1 MSCWIRLGIEPTND
15 LDAIRLA
22 YRGRLP
28 AHHPETDPE
37 GFKALRA
44 AYDEALRLAREQETA
59 APDDREQP
67 AEEAAAHPALISF
80 HTLLEEPALRF
91 DPQAWQ
97 RYIAE
102 LDELPL
108 DELDELSWQLLRALY
123 DCGPLSHQCAGM
135 LARRLAWDQQLLRLE
150 DPQPVEAFLR
160 RLDEPD
166 PFDTGLMRDWPP
178 TAQMETLWYLRS
190 LEHCFTQR
198 PLFEY
203 EQFASVHT
211 CLAIPNDQALVERL
225 MVQFSQA
232 GIASSTFHGVLQE
245 RVQQA
250 PDDADLLYLL
260 ARQADALG
268 AEEQALE
275 CWLRLY
281 REHQHPQ
288 AERWLLDLCAQRQP
302 QRLPLLI
309 QAFDRQ
315 HTPAFWPADLADP
328 GQAWGSPGQAP
339 QTLAR
344 WAEASRQGLD
354 GIAATFV
361 DWRLD
366 GDDEL
371 PLLAWLLHE
380 QPDPELH
387 RLYWQAWALQR
398 GEAGLLRLIAEQP
411 TNAEPLD
418 ALILEGFQRQAR
430 QQLHWLEHSPVVR
443 ALVQFCASDDP
454 AVTLPEALSEAA
466 VHPVCREWLRRMRVY
481 SAQALDELDSHFELR
496 RMFTVPF
503 AVQLQANLAGDA
515 VLLPAQPQGEALWEW
530 HRQQL
535 FMLALVDQPARW
547 LALIDPALPGQLTY
561 PSEHPFANLH
571 ALLQASAEAGSG
583 LLGSLDTRDPL
594 QRAVASRLLSLK
606 QALDSAR
613 LPSAAQ
619 LAACL
624 DNDNG
629 DLLDNSTLGYVLFC
643 AVLYHDRSLDEE
655 QRTRLRNR
663 LEAVDLHGAWFEPM
677 RRALVDGKLKHT
689 AAEYVTAQGVDSRA
703 FNLTQDALDSLLNDC
718 TPPKVKVLRALQ
730 KAKDDPQQDLGLRC
744 AITALL
750 AWSERMLSNDLQQK
764 PAPFWA
770 VWKLNSRLNRSGF
783 GLHLV
788 AITLCYSLMLTMPAL
803 IPVLIGLVISALLRR
818 LHDLNR
824 GIPSLILLV
833 VVSRLLPFVPF
844 LLLGWP
850 GDRLPNRYGPA
861 PGQPG
866 LLEDSLQATLR
877 RMNGQ

>member
-1 MSCWIRLGIEPTND
+1 MSCWIRLGIDPTND

-44 AYDEALRLAREQETA
+44 AYDEALRLAREQEATA
-59 APDDREQP
+59 PVDSEQP

-211 CLAIPNDQALVERL
+211 CLAMPNDQALVERL
-225 MVQFSQA
+225 TVQFSQA
-232 GIASSTFHGVLQE
+232 GIASSTFHGLLQE
-245 RVQQA
+245 RLQQA

-268 AEEQALE
+268 AEQQALD
-275 CWLRLY
+275 CWLRLH
-281 REHQHPQ
+281 REHRHPQ
-288 AERWLLDLCAQRQP
+288 AERWLLDLCARHQP

-309 QAFDRQ
+309 QAFDLQ
-315 HTPAFWPADLADP
+315 HTPAAWPAKLADP
-328 GQAWGSPGQAP
+328 AQAWGSPGQAP

-344 WAEASRQGLD
+344 WAEAARLELG
-354 GIAATFV
+354 GIAATFI

-371 PLLAWLLHE
+371 PLLAWLLQE
-380 QPDPELH
+380 QPERELH

-398 GEAGLLRLIAEQP
+398 GEAELLGQILAQHPSED
-411 TNAEPLD
+411 PLD
-418 ALILEGFQRQAR
+418 ALILEGFQRQAA
-430 QQLHWLEHSPVVR
+430 QQQHWLSHAPVCQ
-443 ALVQFCASDDP
+443 ALARYCAD
-454 AVTLPEALSEAA
+454 TLPGAELPAALTEDAI
-466 VHPVCREWLRRMRVY
+466 HPVCREWLRRLRCY
-481 SAQALDELDSHFELR
+481 SAQAVYELNNHFNMP

-503 AVQLQANLAGDA
+503 ALQLQGRLAEDG
-515 VLLPAQPQGEALWEW
+515 VVLPAMPEGEALWQW

-535 FMLALVDQPARW
+535 FMLAMIDQPTRW
-547 LALIDPALPGQLTY
+547 LALIDPALPGQLQY
-561 PSEHPFANLH
+561 PQEHPFAATH
-571 ALLQASAEAGSG
+571 ALLLRHPSGG
-583 LLGSLDTRDPL
+583 LLGSLDTSDPL
-594 QRAVASRLLSLK
+594 QAQVAARMANLQ
-606 QALDSAR
+606 QALDSDR

-619 LAACL
+619 LAECL
-624 DNDNG
+624 GHDDGSVLAKNP
-629 DLLDNSTLGYVLFC
+629 LSYLLFC
-643 AVLYHDRSLDEE
+643 AVLYHDRSLDEA
-655 QRTRLRNR
+655 LRSQLRER
-663 LEAVDLHGAWFEPM
+663 LEAIQVTGDWFAPWRADLLKGKTRTVPNWVLREHGID
-677 RRALVDGKLKHT
+677 RRLMSDLLEAL
-689 AAEYVTAQGVDSRA
+689 
-703 FNLTQDALDSLLNDC
+703 DALLERC
-718 TPPKVKVLRALQ
+718 TRPTTRVLRALQ
-730 KAKDDPQQDLGLRC
+730 KHKDNPREHLGLRC
-744 AITALL
+744 AIMALL
-750 AWSERMLSNDLQQK
+750 GWSERMLLKDLQYK
-764 PAPFWA
+764 PVPFWA
-770 VWKLNSRLNRSGF
+770 VWKLNSRLDRTGF
-783 GLHLV
+783 GLHLA
-788 AITLCYSLMLTMPAL
+788 AIALCYSLMLTVPAL
-803 IPVLIGLVISALLRR
+803 MVVVIGLLISALLRR
-818 LHDLNR
+818 LRDLGR
-824 GIPSLILLV
+824 GIPSLVLLV
-833 VVSRLLPFVPF
+833 LLSRLLPVVPL
-844 LLLGWP
+844 LLLGLP
-850 GDRLPNRYGPA
+850 GDRLPNRYGSA

-866 LLEDSLQATLR
+866 LLGDSLQATLR
-877 RMNGQ
+877 RLNGQ

>member
-1 MSCWIRLGIEPTND
+1 MSCWIRLGIDPTND

-44 AYDEALRLAREQETA
+44 AYDEALRLAREQEATA
-59 APDDREQP
+59 ADANEQP
-67 AEEAAAHPALISF
+67 AEEAAAHPALLSF

-232 GIASSTFHGVLQE
+232 GIASSTFHGLLQE
-245 RVQQA
+245 RLQQA

-268 AEEQALE
+268 AEQQALD

-281 REHQHPQ
+281 REHRHPQ
-288 AERWLLDLCAQRQP
+288 AERWLLDLCARHQP

-309 QAFDRQ
+309 QAFDLQ
-315 HTPAFWPADLADP
+315 HTPVAWPAELADP
-328 GQAWGSPGQAP
+328 AQAWGSPGQSP

-344 WAEASRQGLD
+344 WAEAARLELG

-371 PLLAWLLHE
+371 PLLAWLLQE
-380 QPDPELH
+380 QDEHALH
-387 RLYWQAWALQR
+387 QRYWQAWALQR
-398 GEAGLLRLIAEQP
+398 GEAELLGQILAQHPSED
-411 TNAEPLD
+411 PLD
-418 ALILEGFQRQAR
+418 ALILEGFQRQAA
-430 QQLHWLEHSPVVR
+430 QQLHWLSHAPVCQ
-443 ALVQFCASDDP
+443 ALALYCAD
-454 AVTLPEALSEAA
+454 TLPGAELPAALTEDAI
-466 VHPVCREWLRRMRVY
+466 HPVCREWLRRLRCY
-481 SAQALDELDSHFELR
+481 SAQAVYELNNHFNMP

-503 AVQLQANLAGDA
+503 ALQLQGRLAEDG
-515 VLLPAQPQGEALWEW
+515 VVLPAMPEGEALWQW

-535 FMLALVDQPARW
+535 FMLAMIDQPTRW
-547 LALIDPALPGQLTY
+547 LALIDPALPGQLQY
-561 PSEHPFANLH
+561 PQEHPFAATH
-571 ALLQASAEAGSG
+571 ALLLRHPSGG
-583 LLGSLDTRDPL
+583 LLGSLDTSDPL
-594 QRAVASRLLSLK
+594 QAQVAARMANLQ
-606 QALDSAR
+606 QALNSDR
-613 LPSAAQ
+613 LPSARQ
-619 LAACL
+619 LAQCL
-624 DNDNG
+624 DNDDGSVLAKNP
-629 DLLDNSTLGYVLFC
+629 LGYLLFC
-643 AVLYHDRSLDEE
+643 AVLYNDRSLDEA
-655 QRTRLRNR
+655 LRSQLRER
-663 LEAVDLHGAWFEPM
+663 LEAIQVTGDWFAPWRADLLKGKTRTVPNWVLREHGID
-677 RRALVDGKLKHT
+677 RRLMSDLLEAL
-689 AAEYVTAQGVDSRA
+689 
-703 FNLTQDALDSLLNDC
+703 DALLERC
-718 TPPKVKVLRALQ
+718 TRPTTRVLRALQ
-730 KAKDDPQQDLGLRC
+730 KHKDNPREHLGLRC
-744 AITALL
+744 AIMALL
-750 AWSERMLSNDLQQK
+750 GWSERMLLKDLQYK
-764 PAPFWA
+764 PVPFWA
-770 VWKLNSRLNRSGF
+770 VWKLNSRLDRTGF

-788 AITLCYSLMLTMPAL
+788 AIALCYSLMLTVPAL
-803 IPVLIGLVISALLRR
+803 MVVVIGLLISALLRR
-818 LHDLNR
+818 LRDLGR
-824 GIPSLILLV
+824 GIPSLVLLV
-833 VVSRLLPFVPF
+833 LLSRLLPVVPL
-844 LLLGWP
+844 LLLGLP
-850 GDRLPNRYGPA
+850 GDRLPNRYGSA
-861 PGQPG
+861 PGLPG
-866 LLEDSLQATLR
+866 LLDDSLQATLR
-877 RMNGQ
+877 RLNGQ

>member
-1 MSCWIRLGIEPTND
+1 MSCWIRLGIDPTND

-44 AYDEALRLAREQETA
+44 AYDEALRLAREQEATA
-59 APDDREQP
+59 ADDSEQP

-211 CLAIPNDQALVERL
+211 CLAMPNDQALVERL
-225 MVQFSQA
+225 TVQFSQA
-232 GIASSTFHGVLQE
+232 GIASSTFHGLLQE
-245 RVQQA
+245 RLQQA

-268 AEEQALE
+268 AEQQALD
-275 CWLRLY
+275 CWLRLH
-281 REHQHPQ
+281 REHRHPQ
-288 AERWLLDLCAQRQP
+288 AERWLLDLCARHQP

-309 QAFDRQ
+309 QAFDLQ
-315 HTPAFWPADLADP
+315 HTPAAWPAKLADP
-328 GQAWGSPGQAP
+328 AQAWGSPGQAP

-344 WAEASRQGLD
+344 WAEAARLELG
-354 GIAATFV
+354 GIAATFI

-371 PLLAWLLHE
+371 PLLAWLLQE
-380 QPDPELH
+380 QPERELH

-398 GEAGLLRLIAEQP
+398 GEAELLGQILAQHPSED
-411 TNAEPLD
+411 PLD
-418 ALILEGFQRQAR
+418 ALILEGFQRQAA
-430 QQLHWLEHSPVVR
+430 QQQHWLSHAPVCQ
-443 ALVQFCASDDP
+443 ALALYCAD
-454 AVTLPEALSEAA
+454 TLPGAELPAALTEDAI
-466 VHPVCREWLRRMRVY
+466 HPVCREWLRRLRCY
-481 SAQALDELDSHFELR
+481 SAQAVYELNNHFNMP

-503 AVQLQANLAGDA
+503 ALQLQGRLAEDG
-515 VLLPAQPQGEALWEW
+515 VVLPAMPEGEALWQW

-535 FMLALVDQPARW
+535 FMLAMIDQPTRW
-547 LALIDPALPGQLTY
+547 LALIDPALPGQLQY
-561 PSEHPFANLH
+561 PQEHPFAATH
-571 ALLQASAEAGSG
+571 ALLLRHPSGG
-583 LLGSLDTRDPL
+583 LLGSLDTSDPL
-594 QRAVASRLLSLK
+594 QAQVAARMANLQ
-606 QALDSAR
+606 QALDSDR

-619 LAACL
+619 LAECL
-624 DNDNG
+624 GHDDGSVLAKNP
-629 DLLDNSTLGYVLFC
+629 LSYLLFC
-643 AVLYHDRSLDEE
+643 AVLYHDRSLDEA
-655 QRTRLRNR
+655 LRSQLRER
-663 LEAVDLHGAWFEPM
+663 LEAIQVTGDWFAPWRADLLKGKTRTVPNWVLREHGID
-677 RRALVDGKLKHT
+677 RRLMSDLLEAL
-689 AAEYVTAQGVDSRA
+689 
-703 FNLTQDALDSLLNDC
+703 DALLERC
-718 TPPKVKVLRALQ
+718 TRPTTRVLRALQ
-730 KAKDDPQQDLGLRC
+730 KHKDNPREHLGLRC
-744 AITALL
+744 AIMALL
-750 AWSERMLSNDLQQK
+750 GWSERMLLKDLQYK
-764 PAPFWA
+764 PVPFWA
-770 VWKLNSRLNRSGF
+770 VWKLNSRLDRTGF
-783 GLHLV
+783 GLHLA
-788 AITLCYSLMLTMPAL
+788 AIALCYSLMLTVPAL
-803 IPVLIGLVISALLRR
+803 MVVVIGLLISALLRR
-818 LHDLNR
+818 LRDLGR
-824 GIPSLILLV
+824 GIPSLVLLV
-833 VVSRLLPFVPF
+833 LLSRLLPVVPL
-844 LLLGWP
+844 LLLGLP
-850 GDRLPNRYGPA
+850 GDRLPNRYGSA
-861 PGQPG
+861 PG
-866 LLEDSLQATLR
+866 LLGDSLQATLR
-877 RMNGQ
+877 RLNGQ

>member
-1 MSCWIRLGIEPTND
+1 MSCWIRLGIDPTND

-44 AYDEALRLAREQETA
+44 AYDEALRLAREQEATA
-59 APDDREQP
+59 ADDSEQP

-211 CLAIPNDQALVERL
+211 CLAMPNDQALVERL

-232 GIASSTFHGVLQE
+232 GIASSTFHGLLQE
-245 RVQQA
+245 RLQQA

-268 AEEQALE
+268 AEQQALD

-281 REHQHPQ
+281 REHKHPQ
-288 AERWLLDLCAQRQP
+288 AERWLLDLCARHQP

-309 QAFDRQ
+309 QAFDLQ
-315 HTPAFWPADLADP
+315 HTPDAWPADLADP
-328 GQAWGSPGQAP
+328 TQAWGSPGQSP

-344 WAEASRQGLD
+344 WAEAARLELG

-371 PLLAWLLHE
+371 PLLAWLLQE
-380 QPDPELH
+380 QDEHALH
-387 RLYWQAWALQR
+387 QRYWQAWALQR
-398 GEAGLLRLIAEQP
+398 GEAELLGQILAQHPSED
-411 TNAEPLD
+411 PLD
-418 ALILEGFQRQAR
+418 ALILEGFQRQAA
-430 QQLHWLEHSPVVR
+430 QQLHWLSHAPVCQ
-443 ALVQFCASDDP
+443 ALALYCAD
-454 AVTLPEALSEAA
+454 TLPGAELPAALTEDAI
-466 VHPVCREWLRRMRVY
+466 HPVCREWLRRLRCY
-481 SAQALDELDSHFELR
+481 SAQAVYELNNHFNMP

-503 AVQLQANLAGDA
+503 ALQLQGRLAEDG
-515 VLLPAQPQGEALWEW
+515 VVLPAMPEGEALWQW

-535 FMLALVDQPARW
+535 FMLAMIDQPTRW
-547 LALIDPALPGQLTY
+547 LALIDPALPGQLQY
-561 PSEHPFANLH
+561 PQEHPFAATH
-571 ALLQASAEAGSG
+571 ALLLRHPSGG
-583 LLGSLDTRDPL
+583 LLGSLDTSDPL
-594 QRAVASRLLSLK
+594 QAHVAARMANLQ
-606 QALDSAR
+606 QALNSDR

-619 LAACL
+619 LAECL
-624 DNDNG
+624 SNDDGSVLAKNP
-629 DLLDNSTLGYVLFC
+629 LSYLLFC
-643 AVLYHDRSLDEE
+643 AVLYHDRSLDEA
-655 QRTRLRNR
+655 LRSQLRER
-663 LEAVDLHGAWFEPM
+663 LEAIQVTGDWFAPWRADLLKGKTRTAPNWGLREHGID
-677 RRALVDGKLKHT
+677 RRVMSDLLEAL
-689 AAEYVTAQGVDSRA
+689 
-703 FNLTQDALDSLLNDC
+703 DALLERC
-718 TPPKVKVLRALQ
+718 TRPTTRVLRALQ
-730 KAKDDPQQDLGLRC
+730 KHKDNPREHLGLRC
-744 AITALL
+744 AIMALL
-750 AWSERMLSNDLQQK
+750 VWSERMLLKDLQYK
-764 PAPFWA
+764 SVPFWA
-770 VWKLNSRLNRSGF
+770 VWKLNSRLDRTGF
-783 GLHLV
+783 GLHLA
-788 AITLCYSLMLTMPAL
+788 AIALCYSLMLTVPAL
-803 IPVLIGLVISALLRR
+803 MVVVIGLLISALLRR
-818 LHDLNR
+818 LRDLGR
-824 GIPSLILLV
+824 GIPSLVLLV
-833 VVSRLLPFVPF
+833 LLSRLLPVVPL
-844 LLLGWP
+844 LLLGLP
-850 GDRLPNRYGPA
+850 GDRLPNRYGSA

-877 RMNGQ
+877 RLNGQ

>member
-1 MSCWIRLGIEPTND
+1 MSCWIRLGIDPTND

-44 AYDEALRLAREQETA
+44 AYDEALRLAREQEATA
-59 APDDREQP
+59 VDANEQP

-150 DPQPVEAFLR
+150 NPQPVEAFLR

-211 CLAIPNDQALVERL
+211 CLAMPNDQALVERL

-232 GIASSTFHGVLQE
+232 GIASSTFHGLLQE
-245 RVQQA
+245 RLQQA

-268 AEEQALE
+268 AEQQALD

-281 REHQHPQ
+281 REHRHPQ
-288 AERWLLDLCAQRQP
+288 AERWLLDLCARHQP

-309 QAFDRQ
+309 QAFDLQ
-315 HTPAFWPADLADP
+315 HTPAAWPAELADP
-328 GQAWGSPGQAP
+328 AQAWGSPGQAP

-344 WAEASRQGLD
+344 WAEAARLELG

-371 PLLAWLLHE
+371 PLLAWLLQE
-380 QPDPELH
+380 QDEHALH
-387 RLYWQAWALQR
+387 QRYWQAWALQR
-398 GEAGLLRLIAEQP
+398 GEAELLGQILAQHPSED
-411 TNAEPLD
+411 PLD
-418 ALILEGFQRQAR
+418 ALILEGFQRQAA
-430 QQLHWLEHSPVVR
+430 QQLHWLSHAPVCQ
-443 ALVQFCASDDP
+443 ALTRYCAD
-454 AVTLPEALSEAA
+454 TLPGAELPAALSEDAI
-466 VHPVCREWLRRMRVY
+466 HPVCREWLRRLRCY
-481 SAQALDELDSHFELR
+481 SAQAVYELNNHFNMP

-503 AVQLQANLAGDA
+503 ALHLQGRLAEDG
-515 VLLPAQPQGEALWEW
+515 VVLPAMPEGEALWQW

-535 FMLALVDQPARW
+535 FMLAMIDQPTRW
-547 LALIDPALPGQLTY
+547 LALIDPALPGQLQY
-561 PSEHPFANLH
+561 PQEHPFAATH
-571 ALLQASAEAGSG
+571 ALLLRHPSGG
-583 LLGSLDTRDPL
+583 LLGNLDPSDPL
-594 QRAVASRLLSLK
+594 QAQVAARMANLQ
-606 QALDSAR
+606 QALNSDR
-613 LPSAAQ
+613 LPSAKQ
-619 LAACL
+619 LAQCL
-624 DNDNG
+624 GNDDGSVLAKNP
-629 DLLDNSTLGYVLFC
+629 LGYLLFC
-643 AVLYHDRSLDEE
+643 AVLYHDRSLDEA
-655 QRTRLRNR
+655 LRSQLRER
-663 LEAVDLHGAWFEPM
+663 LEAIQVTGDWFAPWRADLLKGKTRTVPNWVLREHGID
-677 RRALVDGKLKHT
+677 RRLVSDLLEAL
-689 AAEYVTAQGVDSRA
+689 
-703 FNLTQDALDSLLNDC
+703 DALLERC
-718 TPPKVKVLRALQ
+718 TRPTTRVLRALQ
-730 KAKDDPQQDLGLRC
+730 KHKDNPREHLGLRC
-744 AITALL
+744 AIMALL
-750 AWSERMLSNDLQQK
+750 GWSERMLLKDLQYK
-764 PAPFWA
+764 PVPFWA
-770 VWKLNSRLNRSGF
+770 VWKLNSRLDRTGF

-788 AITLCYSLMLTMPAL
+788 AIALCYSLMLTVPAL
-803 IPVLIGLVISALLRR
+803 MVVVIGLLISALLRR
-818 LHDLNR
+818 LRDLGR
-824 GIPSLILLV
+824 GIPSLVLLV
-833 VVSRLLPFVPF
+833 LLSRLLPVVPL
-844 LLLGWP
+844 LLLGLP
-850 GDRLPNRYGPA
+850 GDRLPNRYGSV

-866 LLEDSLQATLR
+866 LLDDSLQATLR
-877 RMNGQ
+877 HLNGQ

>member
-1 MSCWIRLGIEPTND
+1 MSCWIRLGIDPTND

-44 AYDEALRLAREQETA
+44 AYDEALRLAREQEATA
-59 APDDREQP
+59 ADDSEQP

-211 CLAIPNDQALVERL
+211 CLAMPNDQALVERL
-225 MVQFSQA
+225 TVQFSQA
-232 GIASSTFHGVLQE
+232 GIASSTFHGLLQE
-245 RVQQA
+245 RLQQA

-268 AEEQALE
+268 AEQQALD
-275 CWLRLY
+275 CWLRLH
-281 REHQHPQ
+281 REHRHPQ
-288 AERWLLDLCAQRQP
+288 AERWLLDLCARHQP

-309 QAFDRQ
+309 QAFDLQ
-315 HTPAFWPADLADP
+315 HTPAAWPAKLADP
-328 GQAWGSPGQAP
+328 AQAWGSPGQAP

-344 WAEASRQGLD
+344 WAEAARLELG
-354 GIAATFV
+354 GIAATFI

-371 PLLAWLLHE
+371 PLLAWLLQE
-380 QPDPELH
+380 QPERELH

-398 GEAGLLRLIAEQP
+398 GEAELLGQILAQHPSED
-411 TNAEPLD
+411 PLD
-418 ALILEGFQRQAR
+418 ALILEGFQRQAA
-430 QQLHWLEHSPVVR
+430 QQQHWLSHAPVCQ
-443 ALVQFCASDDP
+443 ALARYCAD
-454 AVTLPEALSEAA
+454 TLPGAELPAALTEDAI
-466 VHPVCREWLRRMRVY
+466 HPVCREWLRRLRCY
-481 SAQALDELDSHFELR
+481 SAQAVYELNNHFNMP

-503 AVQLQANLAGDA
+503 ALQLQGRLAEDG
-515 VLLPAQPQGEALWEW
+515 VVLPAMPEGEALWQW

-535 FMLALVDQPARW
+535 FMLAMIDQPTRW
-547 LALIDPALPGQLTY
+547 LALIDPALPGQLQY
-561 PSEHPFANLH
+561 PQEHPFAATH
-571 ALLQASAEAGSG
+571 ALLLRHPSGG
-583 LLGSLDTRDPL
+583 LLGSLDTSDPL
-594 QRAVASRLLSLK
+594 QAQVAARMANLQ
-606 QALDSAR
+606 QALNSDR
-613 LPSAAQ
+613 LPSAKQ
-619 LAACL
+619 LVQCL
-624 DNDNG
+624 GNDDGSVLAKNP
-629 DLLDNSTLGYVLFC
+629 LGYLLFC
-643 AVLYHDRSLDEE
+643 AVLYNDRSLDEAMRS
-655 QRTRLRNR
+655 QLRER
-663 LEAVDLHGAWFEPM
+663 LEAIQVTGDWFAPWRADLLKGKTRTVPNWVLREHGID
-677 RRALVDGKLKHT
+677 RRLMSDLLEAL
-689 AAEYVTAQGVDSRA
+689 
-703 FNLTQDALDSLLNDC
+703 DALLERC
-718 TPPKVKVLRALQ
+718 TRPTTRVLRALQ
-730 KAKDDPQQDLGLRC
+730 KHKDNPREHLGLRC
-744 AITALL
+744 AIMALL
-750 AWSERMLSNDLQQK
+750 GWSERMLLKDLQYK
-764 PAPFWA
+764 PVPFWA
-770 VWKLNSRLNRSGF
+770 VWKLNSRLDRTGF
-783 GLHLV
+783 GLHLA
-788 AITLCYSLMLTMPAL
+788 AIALCYSLMLTVPAL
-803 IPVLIGLVISALLRR
+803 MVVVIGLLISALLRR
-818 LHDLNR
+818 LRDLGR
-824 GIPSLILLV
+824 GIPSLVLLV
-833 VVSRLLPFVPF
+833 LLSRLLPVVPL
-844 LLLGWP
+844 LLLGLP
-850 GDRLPNRYGPA
+850 GDRLPNRYGSA

-866 LLEDSLQATLR
+866 LLGDSLQATLR
-877 RMNGQ
+877 RLNGQ

>member
-1 MSCWIRLGIEPTND
+1 MSCWIRLGIDPTND

-44 AYDEALRLAREQETA
+44 AYDEALRLAREQEATA
-59 APDDREQP
+59 VDANEQP
-67 AEEAAAHPALISF
+67 AEEPAAHPALLSF

-91 DPQAWQ
+91 DPLAWQ

-150 DPQPVEAFLR
+150 NPQPVEAFLR

-211 CLAIPNDQALVERL
+211 CLAMPNDQALVERL

-232 GIASSTFHGVLQE
+232 GIASSTFHGLLQE
-245 RVQQA
+245 RLQQA

-268 AEEQALE
+268 AEQQALD
-275 CWLRLY
+275 CWLRLH
-281 REHQHPQ
+281 REHRHPQ
-288 AERWLLDLCAQRQP
+288 AERWLLDLCARHQP

-309 QAFDRQ
+309 QAFDLQ
-315 HTPAFWPADLADP
+315 HTPAAWPAELADP
-328 GQAWGSPGQAP
+328 AQAWGSPGQAP

-344 WAEASRQGLD
+344 WAEAARLELG

-371 PLLAWLLHE
+371 PLLAWLLQE
-380 QPDPELH
+380 QVEHALH
-387 RLYWQAWALQR
+387 QRYWQAWALQR
-398 GEAGLLRLIAEQP
+398 GEAQLLGQILAQP
-411 TNAEPLD
+411 PSEDPLD
-418 ALILEGFQRQAR
+418 ALILEGFQRQAA
-430 QQLHWLEHSPVVR
+430 QQLHWLSHAPVCQ
-443 ALVQFCASDDP
+443 ALALYCAD
-454 AVTLPEALSEAA
+454 TLPGAELPAALTENAI
-466 VHPVCREWLRRMRVY
+466 HPVCREWLRRLRCY
-481 SAQALDELDSHFELR
+481 SAQAVYELNNHFNMP

-503 AVQLQANLAGDA
+503 ALQLQGRLAEDG
-515 VLLPAQPQGEALWEW
+515 VVLPAMPEGEALWQW

-535 FMLALVDQPARW
+535 FMLAMIDQPTRW
-547 LALIDPALPGQLTY
+547 LALIDPALPGQLQY
-561 PSEHPFANLH
+561 PQEHPFAATH
-571 ALLQASAEAGSG
+571 ALLLRQPSGG
-583 LLGSLDTRDPL
+583 LLGSLDPSDPL
-594 QRAVASRLLSLK
+594 QAQVAARMANLQ
-606 QALDSAR
+606 QALNSER
-613 LPSAAQ
+613 LPSTEQ
-619 LAACL
+619 LVDCL
-624 DNDNG
+624 GNDDGSVLAKNP
-629 DLLDNSTLGYVLFC
+629 LSYLLFC
-643 AVLYHDRSLDEE
+643 AVLYHDRSLDEA
-655 QRTRLRNR
+655 LRSQLRER
-663 LEAVDLHGAWFEPM
+663 LEAIQVTGDWFEPWRADLLKGKTRTPPNWVLREHGID
-677 RRALVDGKLKHT
+677 RRLMSDLLEAL
-689 AAEYVTAQGVDSRA
+689 
-703 FNLTQDALDSLLNDC
+703 DALLERC
-718 TPPKVKVLRALQ
+718 TRPTTRVLRALQ
-730 KAKDDPQQDLGLRC
+730 KHKDNPREHLGLRC

-750 AWSERMLSNDLQQK
+750 GWSERMLLNDLQSK

-770 VWKLNSRLNRSGF
+770 VWKLNSRLDRTGF

-788 AITLCYSLMLTMPAL
+788 AITLCYSLMLTVPAL
-803 IPVLIGLVISALLRR
+803 VVVVIGLLISALLRR
-818 LHDLNR
+818 LRDLGR
-824 GIPSLILLV
+824 GIPSLVLLV
-833 VVSRLLPFVPF
+833 LLSRLLPIVPL
-844 LLLGWP
+844 LLLGLP
-850 GDRLPNRYGPA
+850 GDRLPNRYGSA

-866 LLEDSLQATLR
+866 LLDNSLQATLR
-877 RMNGQ
+877 RLNGQ

>member
-1 MSCWIRLGIEPTND
+1 MSCWIRLGIDPTND

-44 AYDEALRLAREQETA
+44 AYDEALRLAREQEATA
-59 APDDREQP
+59 VDANEQP

-150 DPQPVEAFLR
+150 NPQPVEAFLR

-211 CLAIPNDQALVERL
+211 CLAMPNDQALVERL

-232 GIASSTFHGVLQE
+232 GIASSTFHGLLQE
-245 RVQQA
+245 RLQQA

-268 AEEQALE
+268 AEQQALD

-281 REHQHPQ
+281 REHRHPQ
-288 AERWLLDLCAQRQP
+288 AERWLLDLCARHQP

-309 QAFDRQ
+309 QAFDLQ
-315 HTPAFWPADLADP
+315 HIPAAWPAELADP
-328 GQAWGSPGQAP
+328 AQAWGSPGQAP

-344 WAEASRQGLD
+344 WAEAARLELG

-371 PLLAWLLHE
+371 PLLAWLLQE
-380 QPDPELH
+380 QDEHALH
-387 RLYWQAWALQR
+387 QRYWQAWALQR
-398 GEAGLLRLIAEQP
+398 GEAELLGQILAQHPSED
-411 TNAEPLD
+411 PLD
-418 ALILEGFQRQAR
+418 ALILEGFQRQAA
-430 QQLHWLEHSPVVR
+430 QQLHWLSHAPVCQ
-443 ALVQFCASDDP
+443 ALTRYCAD
-454 AVTLPEALSEAA
+454 TLPGAELPAALSEDAI
-466 VHPVCREWLRRMRVY
+466 HPVCREWLRRLRCY
-481 SAQALDELDSHFELR
+481 SAQAVYELNNHFNMP

-503 AVQLQANLAGDA
+503 ALHLQGRLAEDG
-515 VLLPAQPQGEALWEW
+515 VVLPAMPEGEALWQW

-535 FMLALVDQPARW
+535 FMLAMIDQPTRW
-547 LALIDPALPGQLTY
+547 LALIDPALPGQLQY
-561 PSEHPFANLH
+561 PQEHPFAATH
-571 ALLQASAEAGSG
+571 ALLLRHPSGG
-583 LLGSLDTRDPL
+583 LLGNLDPSDPL
-594 QRAVASRLLSLK
+594 QAQVAARMANLQ
-606 QALDSAR
+606 QALNSDR
-613 LPSAAQ
+613 LPSAKQ
-619 LAACL
+619 LAQCL
-624 DNDNG
+624 GNDDGSVLAKNP
-629 DLLDNSTLGYVLFC
+629 LGYLLFC
-643 AVLYHDRSLDEE
+643 AVLYHDRSLDEA
-655 QRTRLRNR
+655 LRSQLRER
-663 LEAVDLHGAWFEPM
+663 LEAIQVTGDWFAPWRADLLKGKTRTVPNWVLREHGID
-677 RRALVDGKLKHT
+677 RRLVSDLLEAL
-689 AAEYVTAQGVDSRA
+689 
-703 FNLTQDALDSLLNDC
+703 DALLERC
-718 TPPKVKVLRALQ
+718 TRPTTRVLRALQ
-730 KAKDDPQQDLGLRC
+730 KHKDNPREHLGLRC
-744 AITALL
+744 AIMALL
-750 AWSERMLSNDLQQK
+750 GWSERMLLKDLQYK
-764 PAPFWA
+764 PVPFWA
-770 VWKLNSRLNRSGF
+770 VWKLNSRLDRTGF

-788 AITLCYSLMLTMPAL
+788 AIALCYSLMLKVPAL
-803 IPVLIGLVISALLRR
+803 MVVVIGLLISALLRR
-818 LHDLNR
+818 LRDLGR
-824 GIPSLILLV
+824 GIPSLVLLV
-833 VVSRLLPFVPF
+833 LLSRLLPVVPL
-844 LLLGWP
+844 LLLGLP
-850 GDRLPNRYGPA
+850 GDRLPNRYGSV

-866 LLEDSLQATLR
+866 LLDDSLQATLR
-877 RMNGQ
+877 HLNGQ

>member
-1 MSCWIRLGIEPTND
+1 MSCWIRLGIDPTND

-44 AYDEALRLAREQETA
+44 AYDEALRLAREQEATA
-59 APDDREQP
+59 VDANEQP

-150 DPQPVEAFLR
+150 NPQPVEAFLR

-211 CLAIPNDQALVERL
+211 CLAMPNDQALVERL

-232 GIASSTFHGVLQE
+232 GIASSTFHGLLQE
-245 RVQQA
+245 RLQQA

-268 AEEQALE
+268 AEQQALD
-275 CWLRLY
+275 CWLRLH
-281 REHQHPQ
+281 REHRHPQ
-288 AERWLLDLCAQRQP
+288 AERWLLDLCARHQP

-309 QAFDRQ
+309 QAFDLQ
-315 HTPAFWPADLADP
+315 HTPAAWPAELADP
-328 GQAWGSPGQAP
+328 AQAWGSPGQAP

-344 WAEASRQGLD
+344 WAEAARLELG

-371 PLLAWLLHE
+371 PLLAWLLQE
-380 QPDPELH
+380 QDEHALH
-387 RLYWQAWALQR
+387 QRYWQAWALQR
-398 GEAGLLRLIAEQP
+398 GEAELLGQILAQHPSED
-411 TNAEPLD
+411 PLD
-418 ALILEGFQRQAR
+418 ALILEGFQRQAA
-430 QQLHWLEHSPVVR
+430 QQLHWLSHAPVCQ
-443 ALVQFCASDDP
+443 ALTRYCAD
-454 AVTLPEALSEAA
+454 TLPGAELPAALSEDAI
-466 VHPVCREWLRRMRVY
+466 HPVCREWLRRLRCY
-481 SAQALDELDSHFELR
+481 SAQAVYELNNHFNMP

-503 AVQLQANLAGDA
+503 ALHLQGRLAEDG
-515 VLLPAQPQGEALWEW
+515 VVLPAMPEGEALWQW

-535 FMLALVDQPARW
+535 FMLAMIDQPTRW
-547 LALIDPALPGQLTY
+547 LALIDPALPGQLQY
-561 PSEHPFANLH
+561 PQEHPFAATH
-571 ALLQASAEAGSG
+571 ALLLRHPSGG
-583 LLGSLDTRDPL
+583 LLGNLDPSDPL
-594 QRAVASRLLSLK
+594 QAQVAARMANLQ
-606 QALDSAR
+606 QALNSDR
-613 LPSAAQ
+613 LPSAKQ
-619 LAACL
+619 LAQCL
-624 DNDNG
+624 GNDDGSVLAKNP
-629 DLLDNSTLGYVLFC
+629 LGYLLFC
-643 AVLYHDRSLDEE
+643 AVLYHDRSLDEA
-655 QRTRLRNR
+655 LRSQLRER
-663 LEAVDLHGAWFEPM
+663 LEAIQVTGDWFAPWRADLLKGKTRTVPNWVLREHGID
-677 RRALVDGKLKHT
+677 RRLVSDLLEAL
-689 AAEYVTAQGVDSRA
+689 
-703 FNLTQDALDSLLNDC
+703 DALLERC
-718 TPPKVKVLRALQ
+718 TRPTTRVLRALQ
-730 KAKDDPQQDLGLRC
+730 KHKDNPREHLGLRC
-744 AITALL
+744 AIMALL
-750 AWSERMLSNDLQQK
+750 GWSERMLLKDLQSK
-764 PAPFWA
+764 PTPFWA
-770 VWKLNSRLNRSGF
+770 VWKLNSRLDRTGF

-788 AITLCYSLMLTMPAL
+788 AIALCYSLMLTVPAL
-803 IPVLIGLVISALLRR
+803 MVVVIGLLISALLRR
-818 LHDLNR
+818 LRDLGR
-824 GIPSLILLV
+824 GIPSLVLLV
-833 VVSRLLPFVPF
+833 LLSRLLPVVPL
-844 LLLGWP
+844 LLLGLP
-850 GDRLPNRYGPA
+850 GDRLPNRYGSA

-866 LLEDSLQATLR
+866 LLDDSLQATLR
-877 RMNGQ
+877 RLNGQ